1 MHALTNQVDV
11 VITISSEYIFINN
24 SNNSADSHEPALIK
38 IKNKTLTHA
47 PSRHIARQE
56 GFEPTWRLLSADL
69 ESATFDHS
77 VTAAYCGASGTQT
90 HDLLSANQVL

>member
-11 VITISSEYIFINN
+11 VVIISLEYIVINC

-38 IKNKTLTHA
+38 TLTHA
-47 PSRHIARQE
+47 PFRHIARQE

-90 HDLLSANQVL
+90 HDLLGANEVL

>member
-11 VITISSEYIFINN
+11 VIIISLEYIVINC
-24 SNNSADSHEPALIK
+24 SNNSAYSHEQALIK

-47 PSRHIARQE
+47 PFRHIARQE
-56 GFEPTWRLLSADL
+56 GFEPTRVLRQMVL
-69 ESATFDHS
+69 ETITFDHS